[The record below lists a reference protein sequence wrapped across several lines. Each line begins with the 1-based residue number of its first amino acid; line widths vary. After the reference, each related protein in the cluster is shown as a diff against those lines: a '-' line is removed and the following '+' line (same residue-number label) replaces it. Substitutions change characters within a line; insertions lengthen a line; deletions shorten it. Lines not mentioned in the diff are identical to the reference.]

1 MKRILFLLLTVTFS
15 VSLQAQVMRTEELEK
30 YAKENYGDNWVEAAE
45 NLGSTL
51 ALDKN
56 QSLTYTQVVECGNRT
71 KDDLYVILN
80 HWFTESFNDA
90 NAVIKLNDREAG
102 VIIGKG
108 YVPDIAAH
116 LGGMSSYKVNITP
129 IIKVDIKDGKIRITY
144 TLQYYNIEKVI
155 GGGIIAAFSD
165 GTQRP
170 EKRIEK
176 WGLET
181 CYPFIYKD
189 KHKAKKTSSKAL
201 VMAHAYSNVIMD
213 KIEEAVKNGLAGN
226 EDDAW

>member
-144 TLQYYNIEKVI
+144 TLQYYNIEK
-155 GGGIIAAFSD
+155 
-165 GTQRP
+165 
-170 EKRIEK
+170 
-176 WGLET
+176 L
-181 CYPFIYKD
+181 
-189 KHKAKKTSSKAL
+189 
-201 VMAHAYSNVIMD
+201 
-213 KIEEAVKNGLAGN
+213 
-226 EDDAW
+226 